1 MIEIVDAASATTVF
15 EGGGAIQIV
24 FD

>member
-1 MIEIVDAASATTVF
+1 MFYGFVVKRLRPVF
-15 EGGGAIQIV
+15 VGGAIQIV